1 VLKDR
6 KEGAMYLNYFFA
18 NLSSSE
24 RELLEMILLEEME
37 IQAWFTVTFSSMMGE
52 EIFITLQ

>member
-1 VLKDR
+1 
-6 KEGAMYLNYFFA
+6 MYMNYFFA

-24 RELLEMILLEEME
+24 RELLEMILLEEMD
-37 IQAWFTVTFSSMMGE
+37 IQTWFTVTFSSMIGE